1 MKALINGI
9 NLSYTDEGQGA
20 PLVFIHAF
28 PLSSAMWEPQVRK
41 FSKNHRVIALDLR
54 GHGDSD
60 APLWHFTLDDF
71 AEDIRELLTH
81 LGIVQATF
89 VGLSMGGYTLLALF
103 RKYPQLVTRMV
114 LADTRAQADSD
125 EAKVGR
131 FAMAQVA
138 YQKGP
143 QAIAEMMMPKLLG
156 PTSLEKRQD
165 IIESIRTMINKNK
178 ASGIIVDLMAMA
190 QRPDSTHLLSN
201 ISCPT
206 LVIVGEDDVATPP
219 AEAQYMKDQISSAE
233 LVVLPQAGH
242 LSNLEQ
248 PDRFNQA
255 LLSFFQKHEGQGKT

>member
-1 MKALINGI
+1 
-9 NLSYTDEGQGA
+9 
-20 PLVFIHAF
+20 
-28 PLSSAMWEPQVRK
+28 MWEPQVQE
-41 FSKNHRVIALDLR
+41 FSKYYRVITLDLR
-54 GHGDSD
+54 GHGDSE

-71 AEDIRELLTH
+71 AEDIRELLRH
-81 LGIVQATF
+81 LGIAQATC

-103 RKYPQLVTRMV
+103 RKYPELITKMV

-125 EAKVGR
+125 EAKAGR

-165 IIESIRTMINKNK
+165 IVEHIRSIIHKNP

-190 QRPDSTHLLSN
+190 QRPDSSPLLSN

-219 AEAQYMKDQISSAE
+219 AEAHYIKDRIPSAE

-248 PDRFNQA
+248 PQGFNQA
-255 LLSFFQKHEGQGKT
+255 LISFFKKFE

>member
-1 MKALINGI
+1 MNATINDI
-9 NLSYTDEGQGA
+9 QLSYTDQGQGD

-28 PLSSAMWEPQVRK
+28 PLSRAMWEPQILE

-71 AEDIRELLTH
+71 AEDIRELLRH
-81 LGIVQATF
+81 LNIDQATF
-89 VGLSMGGYTLLALF
+89 VGLSMGGYILLTLF
-103 RKYPQLVTRMV
+103 RKFPELVTRMV
-114 LADTRAQADSD
+114 LADTRAQADSE
-125 EAKVGR
+125 EAKAGR

-138 YQKGP
+138 YHKGP
-143 QAIAEMMMPKLLG
+143 QAIAEMMMSKLLG
-156 PTSLEKRQD
+156 PLSLENRPD
-165 IIESIRTMINKNK
+165 LVESIRSMINKNQ

-190 QRPDSTHLLSN
+190 QRPDSTHLLST

-206 LVIVGEDDVATPP
+206 LVIVGKDDVATPP
-219 AEAQYMKDQISSAE
+219 AEAHYMKDRISRAD

-248 PDRFNQA
+248 PEGFNQA
-255 LLSFFQKHEGQGKT
+255 LADFFKKFT

>member
-1 MKALINGI
+1 MKATINGI
-9 NLSYTDEGQGA
+9 QLSYTDQGQGD

-28 PLSSAMWEPQVRK
+28 PLSSAMWEPQVRE

-71 AEDIRELLTH
+71 AEDIRGLLRH
-81 LGIVQATF
+81 LSIAQATF
-89 VGLSMGGYTLLALF
+89 VGLSMGGYTLFALY
-103 RKYPQLVTRMV
+103 RKHPELVTRMV
-114 LADTRAQADSD
+114 LADTRAQADSG
-125 EAKVGR
+125 EAKTGR

-138 YQKGP
+138 YHQGQ
-143 QAIAEMMMPKLLG
+143 QAIAVMMMSKLLG
-156 PTSLEKRQD
+156 LTSLEKRHD
-165 IIESIRTMINKNK
+165 LVDHIRSMINKNP

-190 QRPDSTHLLSN
+190 QRPDSTSLLST
-201 ISCPT
+201 ISCPI
-206 LVIVGEDDVATPP
+206 LVIVGDEDVATPP
-219 AEAQYMKDQISSAE
+219 QEAQYIKDRIPGAE

-255 LLSFFQKHEGQGKT
+255 LLSFFENHEGQGNP